1 MKLENGYCKKKLL
14 TIALATSLTISS
26 CFGIASKGLAASI
39 TEMESEKNKAIQSV
53 DDLRN
58 NINNLESEKNQ
69 LTDEVS
75 ELDNNIAVL
84 EAQIRELEAQIS
96 QLESDIEKT
105 QEEIKALEEKIAT
118 NQKEFEE
125 RVSVMY
131 MNSQVGYL
139 DIIFSSEDVDDLL
152 SKASTMK
159 FITQYDKDLINSL
172 KDNKLLIDAKK
183 DELKGKK
190 TALEV
195 TKVSLDDKNAQLYQ
209 SKADKLALITQKSG
223 EQEANQVEINK
234 LESEIQA
241 LEQNISK
248 ERQAEAERQR
258 RQREAA
264 LRQQREEAA
273 RRASQARANQAKYS
287 SRNKVS
293 SYNTNVS
300 YAAKSS
306 NVQNSYTGN
315 LGSGMLG
322 WPVPN
327 SRRISSGYGFRS
339 ISIHSGFH
347 TGIDIPSPM
356 GTPVVSAESGTVIFA
371 GYSGSYGNLMKVQH
385 SNGIVT
391 YYAHLSGFVAPVG
404 SSVSKG
410 QTIALMGSTGNSTG
424 PHLHFEVRINGAHT
438 NPLNY
443 VR

>member
-1 MKLENGYCKKKLL
+1 MESKHCKKLL
-14 TIALATSLTISS
+14 TLTLAVSMTVSS
-26 CFGIASKGLAASI
+26 CFALTSKSFAQSI
-39 TEMESEKNKAIQSV
+39 NEMESKKNRAIQSV

-58 NINNLESEKNQ
+58 NIDSLESEKNQ
-69 LTDEVS
+69 LTEEVVDLDAKIA
-75 ELDNNIAVL
+75 ELEKQIA
-84 EAQIRELEAQIS
+84 ELEAQIS
-96 QLESDIEKT
+96 ALEVDIEKT
-105 QEEIKALEEKIAT
+105 EKEIEELENKIT
-118 NQKEFEE
+118 KNQKEFEE

-159 FITQYDKDLINSL
+159 FITQYDKDVINDL

-195 TKVSLDDKNAQLYQ
+195 TRASLNDKNAELYE
-209 SKADKLALITQKSG
+209 SKAQKLALITEKSG
-223 EQEANQVEINK
+223 QQEQNFEEIAK
-234 LESEIQA
+234 LEGEIQE
-241 LEQNISK
+241 LENSISREK
-248 ERQAEAERQR
+248 QAIAERER
-258 RQREAA
+258 KA
-264 LRQQREEAA
+264 REEAIRKA
-273 RRASQARANQAKYS
+273 NEARARAKKAQYS
-287 SRNKVS
+287 GRSSVS
-293 SYNTNVS
+293 STTYQAPATS
-300 YAAKSS
+300 YKS
-306 NVQNSYTGN
+306 SYTGN

-322 WPVPN
+322 WPVPS
-327 SRRISSGYGFRS
+327 SRRISSGYGYRS

-356 GTPVVSAESGTVIFA
+356 GTPAVAAESGTVIFA

-385 SNGIVT
+385 SNGVVT

-410 QTIALMGSTGNSTG
+410 QTIALIGSTGNSTG

>member
-1 MKLENGYCKKKLL
+1 MESKHCKKLL
-14 TIALATSLTISS
+14 TLTLAVSMTVSS
-26 CFGIASKGLAASI
+26 CFALSSKSFAQSI
-39 TEMESEKNKAIQSV
+39 NEMESKKNRAIQSV

-58 NINNLESEKNQ
+58 NINSLESEKNQ
-69 LTDEVS
+69 LTEEVVDLDAKIA
-75 ELDNNIAVL
+75 ELEKQIA
-84 EAQIRELEAQIS
+84 ELEAQIS
-96 QLESDIEKT
+96 ELENDIEKT
-105 QEEIKALEEKIAT
+105 EKEIEELANKISK

-139 DIIFSSEDVDDLL
+139 DIIFSSKDVDDLL

-159 FITQYDKDLINSL
+159 FITQYDKDVINDL

-183 DELKGKK
+183 DELNGKK

-195 TKVSLDDKNAQLYQ
+195 TKASLNDKNAELYE
-209 SKADKLALITQKSG
+209 SKAQKLALITEKSG
-223 EQEANQVEINK
+223 QQEENLEEIAK
-234 LESEIQA
+234 LEGEIQE
-241 LEQNISK
+241 LENSISK
-248 ERQAEAERQR
+248 ERQAIAERER
-258 RQREAA
+258 RA
-264 LRQQREEAA
+264 REEAIRKA
-273 RRASQARANQAKYS
+273 NEARAKKTQYS
-287 SRNKVS
+287 SRSSVS
-293 SYNTNVS
+293 STAYQ
-300 YAAKSS
+300 KSATTY
-306 NVQNSYTGN
+306 QNSYTGN

-322 WPVPN
+322 WPVPG
-327 SRRISSGYGFRS
+327 SRRISSGYGYRS

-356 GTPVVSAESGTVIFA
+356 GTPAVAAEAGTVIFA

-385 SNGIVT
+385 ANGIVT

-410 QTIALMGSTGNSTG
+410 QTIALIGSTGNSTG